1 METRFLQT
9 LLTVI
14 QTGSAAETARRMNIT
29 PSAVNQRIKA
39 LEAEIGQQLLRRAGQ
54 RMQPTAAADALA
66 ASARQMLSLEEDM
79 KAVASADSGTGR
91 LRVGV
96 IQTVLTGLM
105 PDILLRL
112 RRNQPGIDLYL
123 APGTSSDL
131 YVQLTRGEL
140 DLAILVK
147 PHFPLPKSLDWT
159 ALRRERHLFISPPR
173 LGKVDARTMLRSQPF
188 IRYDRN
194 HWGGRAVDQYLRTQK
209 IRPHEQHE
217 LDSLEAIVIMVSC
230 GLGVSI
236 IPNWPAPWPQG
247 AQVEQVELT
256 DAPLREVGIIWPR
269 SAIRLPL
276 IHNFIREAACDPSV

>member
-14 QTGSAAETARRMNIT
+14 ETGSAAETARRMNIT
-29 PSAVNQRIKA
+29 ASAVNQRIKA
-39 LEAEIGQQLLRRAGQ
+39 LEAEIGQQLLRRVGQ
-54 RMQPTAAADALA
+54 RMQPTAPAHALV
-66 ASARQMLSLEEDM
+66 ASARQMLALEEDM
-79 KAVASADSGTGR
+79 KAVASADTGTGR
-91 LRVGV
+91 LRIGV

-105 PDILLRL
+105 PDILLKL

-123 APGTSSDL
+123 VPGTSGDL
-131 YVQLTRGEL
+131 YTRLTQGEL

-147 PHFPLPKSLDWT
+147 PHFLLPKSLNWT
-159 ALRRERHLFISPPR
+159 TLRREQHLFISPPG
-173 LGKVDARTMLRSQPF
+173 LGEVDATVMLRKEPF

-194 HWGGRAVDQYLRTQK
+194 HWGGRIVDQYLHAQR
-209 IRPHEQHE
+209 IRPCEQHE
-217 LDSLEAIVIMVSC
+217 LDSLEAIVIMVSR

-247 AQVEQVELT
+247 ARINQMELT
-256 DAPLREVGIIWPR
+256 DAPLREVGVIWSR

-276 IHNFIREAACDPSV
+276 IRNFIREAKS